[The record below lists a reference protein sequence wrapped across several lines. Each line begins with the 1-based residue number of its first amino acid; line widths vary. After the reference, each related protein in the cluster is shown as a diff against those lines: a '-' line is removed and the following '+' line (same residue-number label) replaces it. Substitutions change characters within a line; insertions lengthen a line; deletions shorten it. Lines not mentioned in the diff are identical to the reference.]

1 MKYACPLARF
11 RYSPNPN
18 FFIEMDREQLAAD
31 IKRKILAALNLKGVS
46 PEDIETDADL
56 FGDDGLGLDS
66 VDALELVVMTEREY
80 GVSIDES
87 TDTKKIFASV
97 GALADYILADKK

>member
-1 MKYACPLARF
+1 
-11 RYSPNPN
+11 
-18 FFIEMDREQLAAD
+18 MDREQLTSD
-31 IKRKILAALNLKGVS
+31 IKQKIIAALNLKGVS

-80 GVSIDES
+80 GVGIGENA
-87 TDTKKIFASV
+87 DTKAIFASV
-97 GALADYILADKK
+97 GALADYILVNKK

>member
-1 MKYACPLARF
+1 
-11 RYSPNPN
+11 
-18 FFIEMDREQLAAD
+18 MDREQLAAD

-87 TDTKKIFASV
+87 ADMKKIFASV